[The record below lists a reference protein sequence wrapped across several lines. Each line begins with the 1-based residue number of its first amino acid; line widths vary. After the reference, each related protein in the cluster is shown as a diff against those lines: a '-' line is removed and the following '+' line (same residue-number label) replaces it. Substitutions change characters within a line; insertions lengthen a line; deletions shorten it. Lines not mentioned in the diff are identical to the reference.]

1 METKDWDKHWH
12 EVASDL
18 LLGRK
23 ITKVRYFTEEESE
36 NMGWTN
42 RPVALLLDSGIW
54 VYPSCDDEGNEGG
67 ALFTTDGRE
76 PVLPVLR

>member
-1 METKDWDKHWH
+1 METKDWNKHWDK
-12 EVASDL
+12 VASDL
-18 LLGRK
+18 LLGCK
-23 ITKVRYFTEEESE
+23 ITEVRYFTEEEAE
-36 NMGWTN
+36 HMGWTN

-67 ALFTTDGRE
+67 ALFTTDGKE